1 MLVAAAQELSLSVL
15 TRTTYSVLPDSEDA
29 RTGLT
34 VVTVVPGSVVL
45 LTVVAVCTAVV
56 AAHGATAAAGCCA
69 VDLTAA
75 IADGHCAVAAP
86 SLPSDTVTA
95 VAWLSVSVRCM
106 TIDPI
111 LSSRDQLAVVQCS
124 Q

>member
-1 MLVAAAQELSLSVL
+1 MLAAAAQDLSLSVL

-29 RTGLT
+29 RTGLI
-34 VVTVVPGSVVL
+34 VVTAVPGSVAP
-45 LTVVAVCTAVV
+45 LTVVAVYTAVV

-69 VDLTAA
+69 IDLTVA

-95 VAWLSVSVRCM
+95 VAWLSVSVQCM
-106 TIDPI
+106 TTDPT
-111 LSSRDQLAVVQCS
+111 LLSRDQLAVVQCS

>member
-1 MLVAAAQELSLSVL
+1 MTA
-15 TRTTYSVLPDSEDA
+15 
-29 RTGLT
+29 
-34 VVTVVPGSVVL
+34 VPGSVAP

-69 VDLTAA
+69 VDLTVA

-86 SLPSDTVTA
+86 LLPSDTVTA

-106 TIDPI
+106 TTDPI
-111 LSSRDQLAVVQCS
+111 LLSRGQLAVAQCS